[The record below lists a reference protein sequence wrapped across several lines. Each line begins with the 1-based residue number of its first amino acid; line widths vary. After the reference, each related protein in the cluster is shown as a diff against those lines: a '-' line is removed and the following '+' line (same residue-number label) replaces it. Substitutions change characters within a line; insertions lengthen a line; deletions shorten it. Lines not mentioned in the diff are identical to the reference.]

1 MPNSNEIYERE
12 KKLKERLQKIESLEK
27 EAELREKKLRQKESA
42 RKQVIL
48 RISPSLWNDISEWA
62 EQDFRSIN
70 SQIEFILTEAV
81 KKRKNKD

>member
-81 KKRKNKD
+81 RKRKNKD

>member
-48 RISPSLWNDISEWA
+48 RISPSLWNDISEW
-62 EQDFRSIN
+62 RSRI
-70 SQIEFILTEAV
+70 FA
-81 KKRKNKD
+81 R